1 MLKAIV
7 AHDPNR
13 VIGNNL
19 DIPWHI
25 REDFLHFKETTTNHI
40 VVYGSKTFESM
51 GKPLPN
57 RVNIILN
64 FDKNFDAM
72 GCEVVT
78 SIDEIV
84 RRYKD
89 SEETVFICG
98 GASIYRQFLPYCEEL
113 IISEVKKEYEGN
125 IYFPEYK
132 DDFTC
137 YKEDEREEFIIKYY
151 KKKNV

>member
-1 MLKAIV
+1 MFKAIV

-25 REDFLHFKETTTNHI
+25 KEDFKHFKETTTNHI

-51 GKPLPN
+51 GKALPN
-57 RVNIILN
+57 RVNIVLN
-64 FDKNFDAM
+64 FDKNFNAP

-84 RRYKD
+84 NKYKD
-89 SEETVFICG
+89 SEEVVFICG

-125 IYFPEYK
+125 VYFPEYK
-132 DDFTC
+132 EDFSL
-137 YKEDEREEFIIKYY
+137 YKEDEREEFVIKYY
-151 KKKNV
+151 KKK

>member
-25 REDFLHFKETTTNHI
+25 KEDFLHFKETTINHI

-57 RVNIILN
+57 RKNIVLH
-64 FDKNFDAM
+64 FDKSFNAP
-72 GCEVVT
+72 GCEIVT
-78 SIDEIV
+78 SIEEIV
-84 RRYKD
+84 SRYKE
-89 SEETVFICG
+89 SEEIVFICG
-98 GASIYRQFLPYCEEL
+98 GASIYRQFLPYVDEL
-113 IISEVKKEYEGN
+113 IVSEVKKEYVGN
-125 IYFPEYK
+125 VYFPEYK
-132 DDFTC
+132 EDFFC
-137 YKEDEREEFIIKYY
+137 FKEDPRDEFVIKYY
-151 KKKNV
+151 KRK

>member
-25 REDFLHFKETTTNHI
+25 REDFLHFKETTTNHM

-125 IYFPEYK
+125 IYFPEYEN
-132 DDFTC
+132 DFET
-137 YKEDEREEFIIKYY
+137 YEEVEYDEFVVKYMRR
-151 KKKNV
+151 K

>member
-25 REDFLHFKETTTNHI
+25 REDFLHFKETTINHI
-40 VVYGSKTFESM
+40 VVYGSKTYESM
-51 GKPLPN
+51 GKALPN
-57 RVNIILN
+57 RTNIVLH
-64 FDKNFDAM
+64 FDKSFNAP

-78 SIDEIV
+78 SIEEIV
-84 RRYKD
+84 NRYRNSD
-89 SEETVFICG
+89 EVVFICG
-98 GASIYRQFLPYCEEL
+98 GASIYKQFLPYVEEL

-125 IYFPEYK
+125 VYFPEYK
-132 DDFTC
+132 EDFVC
-137 YKEDEREEFIIKYY
+137 VKEDPREEFIIKYY
-151 KKKNV
+151 KRK